1 MLRYSL
7 YNVCLVGKG
16 NIPSSLENP
25 LLLFSRTVYDIHVH
39 SRRKVLR
46 EHTLQYELEP
56 RCERDVLA
64 EKLTFLSINRSL
76 SEPAAAADCGG
87 YIICIV
93 RLPFCVR
100 ELTFIGCG

>member
-1 MLRYSL
+1 MVYFEQCLL
-7 YNVCLVGKG
+7 YVEKG

-76 SEPAAAADCGG
+76 SQNPRQQL
-87 YIICIV
+87 IV
-93 RLPFCVR
+93 GVIL
-100 ELTFIGCG
+100 IYY